1 MQCRYHPLTVLTL
14 FRSKDRLSPRPALH
28 PAMTIYNVGWV
39 FATRLE
45 EGLSPTPTLWWPD
58 SFYFTFLY
66 HCQNAYPL
74 IRFLAFITGGH
85 QMDLNSFRNNQFAF
99 GLCSKMPSH
108 YSFSLPSMHSII
120 FPVFSED
127 HTSDFWKPWIDLIQ
141 LSRLELEQGIFYC
154 QSMTCSCISTYN
166 RVTKCV
172 TVRTQNV
179 SSFADSTP
187 TPTPGIVP
195 RLNFPFALFLRPR
208 LWVMLPSKYSF

>member
-1 MQCRYHPLTVLTL
+1 
-14 FRSKDRLSPRPALH
+14 
-28 PAMTIYNVGWV
+28 MTIYNMGWV
-39 FATRLE
+39 FAARLQ
-45 EGLSPTPTLWWPD
+45 EGLSPTPTLWWLD

-108 YSFSLPSMHSII
+108 YSFPLPSMHSII
-120 FPVFSED
+120 FQSFLKTVPPILETVDQFDTTEPPGIRTRNILLPKHDLPVYFN
-127 HTSDFWKPWIDLIQ
+127 L
-141 LSRLELEQGIFYC
+141 YC
-154 QSMTCSCISTYN
+154 
-166 RVTKCV
+166 VTRCV

-195 RLNFPFALFLRPR
+195 KLNFPFALFLRPR
-208 LWVMLPSKYSF
+208 LWMMLSSKYSF